1 MAESELT
8 AVQKLT
14 EYEVDKLI
22 GGYKAIEEARD
33 VLVAEHKAQIKPLEE
48 KMQEII
54 GALGIKL
61 STSGQENFKTVYGT
75 YYESTIKK
83 VKVTSREDWLDWLAA
98 DWENRK
104 QCLTQHISKE
114 DVVKFENTTNE
125 PAGVEISDYTSGHIR
140 KS

>member
-1 MAESELT
+1 MTEELT
-8 AVQKLT
+8 SVQKLT

-48 KMQEII
+48 KMQEIL

-83 VKVTSREDWLDWLAA
+83 VRVTDRIRWLEWVVDQQA
-98 DWENRK
+98 WE
-104 QCLTQHISKE
+104 CLTSHVTKE
-114 DVVKFENTTNE
+114 EVVKWAQEGGE
-125 PAGVEISDYTSGHIR
+125 DPPGVEISDYTSGHIR
-140 KS
+140 KP

>member
-75 YYESTIKK
+75 YYESTIKR
-83 VKVTSREDWLDWLAA
+83 VKVTGRESWLDWVVANEA
-98 DWENRK
+98 WD
-104 QCLTQHISKE
+104 CLTNHVTKE
-114 DVVKFENTTNE
+114 EVVKAAERFGGEL
-125 PAGVEISDYTSGHIR
+125 PGVEISDYTSGHIR
-140 KS
+140 KA

>member
-1 MAESELT
+1 MTEELT

-83 VKVTSREDWLDWLAA
+83 VKVTCQEAWLEWLAD

-104 QCLTQHISKE
+104 QCLTQHVSKP
-114 DVVKFENTTNE
+114 DVVKFENTADE
-125 PAGVEISDYTSGHIR
+125 PMGVEISDYTSGHIR

>member
-33 VLVAEHKAQIKPLEE
+33 VLVAEHKAQIIPLEQ

-83 VKVTSREDWLDWLAA
+83 VKVTNREAWLGWLAD

-104 QCLTQHISKE
+104 HCLTQHVSKE
-114 DVVKFENTTNE
+114 DVVKFEHTTDE
-125 PAGVEISDYTSGHIR
+125 PMGVEISDYTSGHIR
-140 KS
+140 KA